1 MTEKRVPP
9 WERAQLNFKL
19 AERKRLR
26 QLEERESPAKARL
39 SDLEENRKRLAKI
52 TQYICPDCRRYILS
66 ELLSEDERK
75 VGKQLGFCQCK
86 KEPDK

>member
-26 QLEERESPAKARL
+26 QLEERERPVKARL

-52 TQYICPDCRRYILS
+52 KQYICPDCRRYILS
-66 ELLSEDERK
+66 EQLSEDETK
-75 VGKQLGFCQCK
+75 IGKQFGFCQCK
-86 KEPDK
+86 KEPAK

>member
-26 QLEERESPAKARL
+26 RVEERERPVKARL
-39 SDLEENRKRLAKI
+39 SDLEENRRRLAGI
-52 TQYICPDCRRYILS
+52 TKYICPDCRRYIFSDQLS
-66 ELLSEDERK
+66 EGEK
-75 VGKQLGFCQCK
+75 KIGAQFGFCQCD
-86 KEPDK
+86 KEPKK

>member
-26 QLEERESPAKARL
+26 RLEEQERPTKARL

-52 TQYICPDCRRYILS
+52 KQYICPDCRRYIFS
-66 ELLSEDERK
+66 EQLSEDERK
-75 VGKQLGFCQCK
+75 IGKQFGFCQCK

>member
-1 MTEKRVPP
+1 MKEKRVPP

-26 QLEERESPAKARL
+26 QLEERERPANARL

-52 TQYICPDCRRYILS
+52 KQYICPDCGRYILS
-66 ELLSEDERK
+66 EQLSEDERK
-75 VGKQLGFCQCK
+75 VGRQFGFCQCK